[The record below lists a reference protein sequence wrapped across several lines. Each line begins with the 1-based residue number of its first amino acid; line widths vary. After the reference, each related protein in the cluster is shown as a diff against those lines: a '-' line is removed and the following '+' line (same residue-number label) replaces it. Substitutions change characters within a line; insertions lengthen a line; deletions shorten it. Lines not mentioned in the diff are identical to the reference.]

1 MCVPAPAWVGPFGHS
16 RKTSRSVAMSGM
28 KRTLMLPDTMLD
40 GRSTF
45 TVNVYRGRLGSG
57 AARAGTGGHPGL
69 GAAAAGA
76 AGGAAVVV
84 GVGLELDVVPDCRT
98 RAWLL
103 PPLLHAAETRAT
115 ARTTATATTSA
126 RTPTPKPLQ
135 IVELESFVPVRAP
148 DLEIWRGVGGCG
160 GVRTGAMVA

>member
-57 AARAGTGGHPGL
+57 AARAGTAGHPGL

-76 AGGAAVVV
+76 AGGGGGVAEVVV
-84 GVGLELDVVPDCRT
+84 VAAALHVAPDRPP
-98 RAWLL
+98 RACL
-103 PPLLHAAETRAT
+103 PRPLLH
-115 ARTTATATTSA
+115 
-126 RTPTPKPLQ
+126 
-135 IVELESFVPVRAP
+135 
-148 DLEIWRGVGGCG
+148 
-160 GVRTGAMVA
+160 